1 MTSSERQYFDNNQD
15 LRNVIDFICVILIT
29 PKAKKVEQLIS
40 INQSRSKARSKRV
53 IPVKYWPLNSDG
65 KVRCDA
71 SE

>member
-53 IPVKYWPLNSDG
+53 IPVKY
-65 KVRCDA
+65 
-71 SE
+71 